1 MLSLAF
7 WSNYFRTNRIEIAS
21 LIIDSCSAIDFN
33 SFPFFQNQLP
43 LILLNRI
50 LDKQF
55 PRVALYV
62 RLSFLVI
69 PRIAPLA
76 YWSQCGRLIQLKQG
90 QNKRIV
96 WYACQSFDFCS
107 CIYHFCPSRNH
118 CTAAPPTKHFLLR
131 HKWFC

>member
-21 LIIDSCSAIDFN
+21 LIIYSCSAIDFN

-90 QNKRIV
+90 QNKRLHCLV
-96 WYACQSFDFCS
+96 RLPKFRFLQLYLSFLPISQPLYCCS
-107 CIYHFCPSRNH
+107 TYKTLPSK
-118 CTAAPPTKHFLLR
+118 A
-131 HKWFC
+131 